1 MHVLLVTTYFEPDS
15 GAAAVRLSRLAQA
28 LVRRG
33 HVVTVL
39 TTLPH
44 YPQGQIA
51 ERYRK
56 AWSVEQVRE
65 GVRVVRVWLWATP
78 SPRISRKLISQL
90 SFMFS
95 AALRG
100 LTLPRPD
107 VVLIEAQ
114 PVFTSLAGVLLS
126 QRFGV
131 PYVLNVSDL
140 WPDHLLT
147 VGKIRAEH
155 PVYRLARK
163 LVDTTY
169 RHAAGVVAMSPLW
182 AEKIGGY
189 IGPSDKIRVIYNGVD
204 LERFRPGVDSSAFR
218 QQHGL
223 EGYKTVTFIGTFAT
237 QYDFETMLKVA
248 RRLAGRDDVRFVF
261 VGQGSQDTIVQ
272 QALAGGDLPQVRW
285 IKWVEHAEMPQVWAA
300 TDVTFWA
307 LRPQDLYRGTIPAK
321 LYEALA
327 AGVPTVA
334 AAEDVPAKIIEDSG
348 GGLAVPF
355 GDVDGMARAME
366 HLLDDE
372 VLRRKMGR
380 DGRIYADM
388 HFDPE
393 RVTEAY
399 AAVLREAGRS

>member
-1 MHVLLVTTYFEPDS
+1 MHLLLVTTYYEPDS
-15 GAAAVRLSRLAQA
+15 GAAAVRLSRLAKA

-33 HVVTVL
+33 HQVTVL

-44 YPQGQIA
+44 YPQGRIA
-51 ERYRK
+51 ERYQK
-56 AWSVEQVRE
+56 AWAVEQNRS

-78 SPRISRKLISQL
+78 SPRISRRLISQM
-90 SFMFS
+90 SFMLS

-147 VGKIRAEH
+147 VGAMTDQH
-155 PVYRLARK
+155 PVYRMARQ
-163 LVDTTY
+163 LVDATY
-169 RHAAGVVAMSPLW
+169 RGAAGIVAMSPLW

-189 IGPSDKIRVIYNGVD
+189 IGSSDKICVVYNGVD
-204 LERFRPGVDSSAFR
+204 LERFQPNVDGSVFR
-218 QQHGL
+218 KQHRL
-223 EGYKTVTFIGTFAT
+223 ENCKTVTFIGTLAT

-248 RRLAGRDDVRFVF
+248 RRFAKREDVRFVF
-261 VGQGSQDTIVQ
+261 IGQGSRDEILC
-272 QALAGGDLPQVRW
+272 QALADGGLPHVRW
-285 IKWVEHAEMPQVWAA
+285 IKWVNHADMPQVWAA
-300 TDVTFWA
+300 SDVTFWA
-307 LRPQDLYRGTIPAK
+307 MRAQDLYRGTIPAK

-327 AGVPTVA
+327 SGTPIVA
-334 AAEDVPAKIIEDSG
+334 AAEDVPARILDESG
-348 GGLAVPF
+348 GGLTVPF
-355 GDVDGMARAME
+355 GDVDGMTAAIE

-372 VLRRKMGR
+372 VVRHKMER
-380 DGRIYADM
+380 DGRIYAEM

-393 RVTEAY
+393 RVTDAY
-399 AAVLREAGRS
+399 EAVLQKVSRL